1 MSRAR
6 LIIIADDYAISPG
19 VSLGIRQLAAARRL
33 TGTGVM
39 ATMAHWP
46 AEAGAL
52 RDLHE
57 NIAVGLHFTLS
68 DQQPLGAMPKLAPAG
83 KFPPVGRLLLA
94 GLSGAIHQKEIA
106 DELDRQ
112 LDTFEKFFGA
122 PPDFID
128 GHQHVHMFP
137 GIWPTVLEA
146 FTRRLDP
153 ARCWLRDCCDF
164 RLGRRGQAFKAG
176 VISVLSRAASKAARE
191 RHVRSNRGF
200 SGFYDY
206 GAGDLAEHFR
216 TMLIDAG
223 DGHAMMVHPGHVD
236 DALRAVDTLTDPRER
251 EWAFLMSQDFPAQL
265 AEAGFE
271 VAPPGFPIDWSAES
285 RQTAAP

>member
-1 MSRAR
+1 VPR
-6 LIIIADDYAISPG
+6 LILVADDYAISPA
-19 VSLGIRQLAAARRL
+19 VSAGIRELAAAGRL

-39 ATMAHWP
+39 ATMDSWP
-46 AEAGAL
+46 GEAAAL
-52 RDLHE
+52 RELHSR
-57 NIAVGLHFTLS
+57 IAVGLHFTLS
-68 DQQPLGAMPKLAPAG
+68 DQQPLGALKTLAPAG
-83 KFPPVGRLLLA
+83 QLPPVGKLVLA
-94 GLSGAIHQKEIA
+94 SVTGSIPRQEVS
-106 DELDRQ
+106 DELERQ
-112 LDTFEKFFGA
+112 LDRFEHYFGA

-128 GHQHVHMFP
+128 GHQHVHVLP
-137 GIWPTVLEA
+137 GVWQVVQEV
-146 FTRRLDP
+146 FGRRLNP
-153 ARCWLRDCCDF
+153 ARTWLRDCCDF

-176 VISVLSRAASKAARE
+176 VISVLSRAASKAARN
-191 RHVRSNRGF
+191 RHLRSNRGF

-206 GAGDLAEHFR
+206 ATGDLADYFR
-216 TMLIDAG
+216 TMLADAG

-271 VAPPGFPIDWSAES
+271 LALPGFPIDWDADS